1 MKMKY
6 IKEIFNFN
14 ENKSIF
20 LSKTEDYGS
29 YEGII
34 HSDLQKIKNWFLK
47 RHIDYEKYINYIEI
61 PIAFLN
67 NINVDYDFRG
77 QGYGNELYLDFE
89 EECYDNDVNMI
100 LLESD
105 NAEEQNGGFILDN
118 WYESFDFEIIGNESG
133 NSIMMKK
140 LE

>member
-1 MKMKY
+1 MKY
-6 IKEIFNFN
+6 IKEIFDFN
-14 ENKSIF
+14 KKNDSIF

-34 HSDLQKIKNWFLK
+34 HSDLQKIKNWFLN
-47 RHIDYEKYINYIEI
+47 RNIDYNKYINKIEI

-89 EECYDNDVNMI
+89 DECYDNDVNMI

-105 NAEEQNGGFILDN
+105 NAEEQNDGFILDN
-118 WYESFDFEIIGNESG
+118 WYESFEFEIIGNDSG

-140 LE
+140 LK

>member
-1 MKMKY
+1 MKY
-6 IKEIFNFN
+6 IKEILDFNKKN
-14 ENKSIF
+14 DSIF

-34 HSDLQKIKNWFLK
+34 HSDLQKIKNWFLNRK
-47 RHIDYEKYINYIEI
+47 IDYNKYIDNIEI